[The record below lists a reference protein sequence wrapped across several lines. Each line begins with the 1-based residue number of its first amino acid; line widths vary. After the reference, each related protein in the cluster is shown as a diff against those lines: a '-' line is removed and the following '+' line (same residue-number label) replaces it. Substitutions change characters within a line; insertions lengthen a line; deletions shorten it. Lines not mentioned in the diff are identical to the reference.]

1 MSDIAISKLSKSES
15 YLMETALVISK
26 LSKSESYLMETA
38 LVRHTRQNRW
48 TNLSLR

>member
-1 MSDIAISKLSKSES
+1 MSDIA
-15 YLMETALVISK
+15 ISK